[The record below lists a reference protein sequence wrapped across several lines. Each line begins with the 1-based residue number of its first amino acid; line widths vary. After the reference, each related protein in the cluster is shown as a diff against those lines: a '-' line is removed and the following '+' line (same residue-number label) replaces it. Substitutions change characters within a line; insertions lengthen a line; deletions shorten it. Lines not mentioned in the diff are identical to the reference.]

1 MSRHPS
7 IPHLGRS
14 KIAGVTLLEL
24 ILTCGILLILSAAAI
39 PMFQM
44 TIQHRKE
51 SELRYDLRE
60 MRDAIDRYKDDA
72 DKNLIQTEVGSQN
85 YPPDLQTLVDGV
97 TVSSAGGGAGGI
109 SASALAG
116 ASGTGQFGSAGTPQL
131 GAGAPGGAAPQ
142 FGAGAPGAPGAN
154 TGAPGATT
162 GGIPSLGSA
171 GAAGQG
177 MSDTPGKVRYL
188 RKIPV
193 DPMTGKPDWGLR
205 AVQDDPDST
214 SWGGSNVFDV
224 YSQSQ
229 ATAIDG
235 TKYSDW

>member
-1 MSRHPS
+1 MHMRRQTSFPRA
-7 IPHLGRS
+7 RRRR
-14 KIAGVTLLEL
+14 IAGLTLIEL

-51 SELRYDLRE
+51 TELRNDLRE
-60 MRDAIDRYKDDA
+60 MRNAIDRYKDDA
-72 DKNLIQTEVGSQN
+72 DKNLIRTEVGSQN

-97 TVSSAGGGAGGI
+97 TISAGASGPGGI
-109 SASALAG
+109 SAAALAG

-131 GAGAPGGAAPQ
+131 GTGAA
-142 FGAGAPGAPGAN
+142 
-154 TGAPGATT
+154 
-162 GGIPSLGSA
+162 GGIPSLGT
-171 GAAGQG
+171 AGQG
-177 MSDTPGKVRYL
+177 LSDVPTKVRYL

-193 DPMTGKPDWGLR
+193 DPMTGKTDWGLR
-205 AVQDDPDST
+205 AVQDDADST
-214 SWGGSNVFDV
+214 SWGGHNVFDV

-229 ATAIDG
+229 AMAVDG

>member
-1 MSRHPS
+1 
-7 IPHLGRS
+7 
-14 KIAGVTLLEL
+14 
-24 ILTCGILLILSAAAI
+24 
-39 PMFQM
+39 MFRI
-44 TIQHRKE
+44 TIQRRKE

-60 MRDAIDRYKDDA
+60 MRNAIDRYKDDA
-72 DKNLIQTEVGSQN
+72 DKNLIRTEVGSQN
-85 YPPDLQTLVDGV
+85 YPPDLQTMVDGV
-97 TVSSAGGGAGGI
+97 TVSSAGAGAGGI

-116 ASGTGQFGSAGTPQL
+116 ASGTGQFGSVGTPQL
-131 GAGAPGGAAPQ
+131 GAGQAGGISQ
-142 FGAGAPGAPGAN
+142 FGSGPGAN
-154 TGAPGATT
+154 TGAGAT
-162 GGIPSLGSA
+162 GGIPALGST
-171 GAAGQG
+171 GNAGQALTN
-177 MSDTPGKVRYL
+177 SSSKVRYL

>member
-1 MSRHPS
+1 MRRQITFPRA
-7 IPHLGRS
+7 GRNT
-14 KIAGVTLLEL
+14 IAGMTLIEL
-24 ILTCGILLILSAAAI
+24 ILTVGILLVLSSAAI
-39 PMFQM
+39 PIFRM

-72 DKNLIQTEVGSQN
+72 DKNLIRTEVGSQN

-97 TVSSAGGGAGGI
+97 SISSGGSGAGGI

-116 ASGTGQFGSAGTPQL
+116 ASGTSQFGSAGTP
-131 GAGAPGGAAPQ
+131 GAG
-142 FGAGAPGAPGAN
+142 
-154 TGAPGATT
+154 
-162 GGIPSLGSA
+162 A
-171 GAAGQG
+171 GAAGGASQFG
-177 MSDTPGKVRYL
+177 SAMGQSTQALSDSPSKVRYL

-193 DPMTGKPDWGLR
+193 DPITGKADWGLR
-205 AVQDDPDST
+205 AVQDEADSD
-214 SWGGSNVFDV
+214 SWGGHNVFDV

-229 ATAIDG
+229 ATATDG

>member
-1 MSRHPS
+1 MRQQTS
-7 IPHLGRS
+7 IPHARWS
-14 KIAGVTLLEL
+14 RIAGLTLIEL

-44 TIQHRKE
+44 TVQRRKE

-60 MRDAIDRYKDDA
+60 MRTAIDRYKDDA
-72 DKNLIQTEVGSQN
+72 DKNLIRTEVGSQN

-97 TVSSAGGGAGGI
+97 TISTPGGGVGGI
-109 SASALAG
+109 SAAALAN
-116 ASGTGQFGSAGTPQL
+116 QNGTPQ
-131 GAGAPGGAAPQ
+131 PGAA
-142 FGAGAPGAPGAN
+142 
-154 TGAPGATT
+154 T
-162 GGIPSLGSA
+162 GGGIQSLGNSA
-171 GAAGQG
+171 VGQAL
-177 MSDTPGKVRYL
+177 SNTPTKVRYL

-193 DPMTGKPDWGLR
+193 DPTTGKADWGLR
-205 AVQDDPDST
+205 SVQDDTDST

-229 ATAIDG
+229 GTAING